1 MRNLRPGVVLPR
13 FDVICYDQMHKMPHE
28 HGHLPTWNREQ
39 LIRQFRGIDGSSR
52 SEAETQVDALER
64 GFRDVFPVPPPVKNR

>member
-28 HGHLPTWNREQ
+28 HSHLPAWNCEE
-39 LIRQFRGIDGSSR
+39 LIQQFRGIDASTHN
-52 SEAETQVDALER
+52 EAETQVDALEQS
-64 GFRDVFPVPPPVKNR
+64 FRHVSASRANKGR